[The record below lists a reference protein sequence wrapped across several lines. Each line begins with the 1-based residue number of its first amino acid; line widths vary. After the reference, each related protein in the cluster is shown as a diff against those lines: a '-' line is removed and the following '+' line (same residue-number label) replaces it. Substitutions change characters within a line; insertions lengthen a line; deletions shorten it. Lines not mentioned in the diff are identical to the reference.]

1 MSKILFEK
9 NKNSFIAKQQIQKLF
24 GDFTGKIE
32 DEVEEV
38 EQFDNKNYKTL
49 MYLKNVNNEN
59 LMLDSVDNFYNSNRN
74 YTTLQSERKKL
85 NSLLL
90 PYEIM
95 YKMKIYKHYLNL
107 PFELINLIGS
117 FGDRI
122 DEIALFFI
130 KKKYKDSIQD
140 IKKKEKD
147 HFYIT
152 KNIQDLLFD
161 LYNMYEDY

>member
-1 MSKILFEK
+1 MPEILFEK

-24 GDFTGKIE
+24 GEFSGKIV
-32 DEVEEV
+32 DKIDDKV
-38 EQFDNKNYKTL
+38 DYINYKTL

-59 LMLDSVDNFYNSNRN
+59 LMIDSLENFYNSNRN
-74 YTTLQSERKKL
+74 YRTLQSERKKL

-90 PYEIM
+90 PYEIIH
-95 YKMKIYKHYLNL
+95 KMKIYKYYLNL
-107 PFELINLIGS
+107 PFELVNLIGS

-130 KKKYKDSIQD
+130 QKNYKDSIRD
-140 IKKKEKD
+140 IKEQEKEN
-147 HFYIT
+147 FYIT
-152 KNIQDLLFD
+152 NNIQDLLFD